1 MYTFLHVKI
10 LWVAMFCQ
18 FLREKF
24 SYKFKSIKILVLKQ
38 FCLTAQK
45 QTKALG
51 LLPRITRQQG
61 QKELGFY
68 VGFPY
73 PGWDS
78 YLSI

>member
-10 LWVAMFCQ
+10 LCVTMFCQ

-38 FCLTAQK
+38 FCLTVQK

-51 LLPRITRQQG
+51 LLS
-61 QKELGFY
+61 EFLES
-68 VGFPY
+68 
-73 PGWDS
+73 PGSKDERNWVS
-78 YLSI
+78 M